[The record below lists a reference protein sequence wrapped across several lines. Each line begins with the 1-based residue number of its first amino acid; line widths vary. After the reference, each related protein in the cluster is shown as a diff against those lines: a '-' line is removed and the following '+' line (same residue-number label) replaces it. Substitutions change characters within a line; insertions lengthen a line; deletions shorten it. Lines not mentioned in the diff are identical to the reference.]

1 MKKIFKWLQES
12 NRYIHLIGG
21 TVIGLGADDWYCA
34 LYAGLGVA
42 SALELKDKMWGG
54 KWDWIDWSV
63 TAAGVV
69 VGSLIRIAL

>member
-1 MKKIFKWLQES
+1 MKKIFKWLQAS

-21 TVIGLGADDWYCA
+21 VAIGLGADDWYCA

-63 TAAGVV
+63 TAVGVV
-69 VGSLIRIAL
+69 AGGLIRIAL